1 MAIKKSNVKESL
13 TSYLDLPWTYTITQ
27 EKDDETGKIYIVRVN
42 ELPGV
47 VTDAP
52 TIAEAMECIKEAMM
66 LAFRMYKDAGEEI
79 QVPITEK
86 DFAGNIAYRTTSERH
101 YLIARE
107 ARKRNMSLSQVID
120 TLIDTAVSKK
130 L

>member
-1 MAIKKSNVKESL
+1 M
-13 TSYLDLPWTYTITQ
+13 
-27 EKDDETGKIYIVRVN
+27 
-42 ELPGV
+42 

-52 TIAEAMECIKEAMM
+52 TIPEAIDLIKEAMSLSFKM
-66 LAFRMYKDAGEEI
+66 SIDACDGIPE
-79 QVPITEK
+79 PITEK

-120 TLIDTAVSKK
+120 TLIDKAVSSNNQ
-130 L
+130 